1 MLREEQAAKLSAFA
15 VDIDELLLLMR
26 LSDVTELAPIV
37 LAVHPTVYRPDDQL
51 MVDLA
56 VMPGLLT
63 AGLVDGTGRVD
74 AQVAQWLR
82 VLQSPSAELAIRV
95 FDGDAVLRGAAV
107 RRADQVVIA
116 FRNDD
121 QLTVQ
126 GFTTDREDFD
136 ATIVEPLWRVLG
148 AREPAEFDSLT
159 VDAAEL
165 AEIVATFDPS
175 VGDARSERAIRGR
188 LREHDLSPQTID
200 LLVQAARYSGRR
212 AEIVYHRA
220 DSSGVRAQARWA
232 VGVMDTDA
240 GRVLSTTK
248 RGSDGVLDVTISPG
262 TRRRFSEGLVELV
275 ERGGSAG
282 WFDTVS

>member
-15 VDIDELLLLMR
+15 VDVDELLLLMR

-56 VMPGLLT
+56 VMPGLLA
-63 AGLVDGTGRVD
+63 AGLVDGAGRVD

-82 VLQSPSAELAIRV
+82 VLQSPTAELAIRV

-107 RRADQVVIA
+107 RRAGQVVVA

-121 QLTVQ
+121 QFTVQ

-136 ATIVEPLWRVLG
+136 ATIVEPFWRVLG

-200 LLVQAARYSGRR
+200 LLVEVARYSGRR
-212 AEIVYHRA
+212 TEIVYHRV
-220 DSSGVRAQARWA
+220 DSSGVRVQARWA
-232 VGVMDTDA
+232 VGVMDTDS
-240 GRVLSTTK
+240 GRVLSTTQ
-248 RGSDGVLDVTISPG
+248 RGSGGLLDVTISPG
-262 TRRRFSEGLVELV
+262 TRRRFAEGLVELV

-282 WFDTVS
+282 WFDTAN